1 MRPQVCSSHLSL
13 KGLGKSWE
21 RRLALKQPQAQVTYL
36 WYQASLLHFPC
47 GLGSVSVLWSPSV
60 GMSSGKWTPWHI
72 FLALW
77 RDGESVQ
84 PFNQAQW
91 VGLFPLCLL
100 AQPKFGV
107 QCIPLL
113 PASFP
118 SPHIISPF
126 AQYWRRAGKT
136 DLWNCRPSTQKSFG
150 DIVMVTL
157 WLMTKQ
163 LPLTVRNGLGRMDHW
178 NTRQATERH
187 TKDKCICHCL
197 VWLVWGV

>member
-91 VGLFPLCLL
+91 VWPL
-100 AQPKFGV
+100 
-107 QCIPLL
+107 
-113 PASFP
+113 ASKN
-118 SPHIISPF
+118 SVISPLPTCPTKIWSPMYPTSPSLLSIPSHHLPICPVLEESREDRF
-126 AQYWRRAGKT
+126 VELPPIHSKVFWWHCDGDPMT
-136 DLWNCRPSTQKSFG
+136 D
-150 DIVMVTL
+150 D
-157 WLMTKQ
+157 
-163 LPLTVRNGLGRMDHW
+163 
-178 NTRQATERH
+178 
-187 TKDKCICHCL
+187 
-197 VWLVWGV
+197 